1 MRRIFWRGPLGSLGF
16 PLKRLRVINAMK
28 ADTPPPH
35 KNRWSWRSQAF
46 RGIVYQ
52 VLALAAIALVVWF
65 LAHNTL
71 VNMRERGIQSGFD
84 FMLQSAGFDIGESL
98 YPFDSQESYLS
109 AFLVGVTNTLRVA
122 VVGIILSTLLGTL
135 LGIGR
140 FSRNA
145 LVRGL
150 CVAYV
155 EAFRNIPVLL
165 QLLLWYVVLTEV
177 LPSSDAA
184 WKLGDFFLSKGG
196 LNYPIPVWAAGQL
209 WAAIG
214 LGLGVVGVL
223 LYRRWAKRQFE
234 ATGQLRSAFWVP
246 LVILIASSLA
256 GWALGGAPTE
266 LNRPMQGDFSIEH
279 GGALTPEFLA
289 VLIGLTLYTASFIAE
304 VVRGGIA
311 SVPRGQ
317 GEAASAL
324 ALSHQQEMRL
334 VMLPQALR
342 VIIPPLTNQYLNL
355 TKNSSLA
362 VAIGY
367 PDVVSI
373 ANTALNQT
381 GRAVECISIVML
393 VYLTTSLGTSL
404 LMGWYNS
411 RSAIKER

>member
-1 MRRIFWRGPLGSLGF
+1 MNSSS
-16 PLKRLRVINAMK
+16 
-28 ADTPPPH
+28 PPK
-35 KNRWSWRSQAF
+35 KNSWSWRSQAF
-46 RGIVYQ
+46 RGLTYQ
-52 VLALAAIALVVWF
+52 FIAIIIIAAVGWF

-71 VNMRERGIQSGFD
+71 VNMRVRGIQSGFD
-84 FMLQSAGFDIGESL
+84 FLTQAAGFDIGESL
-98 YPFDSQESYLS
+98 YPFDSGKPYWQ

-122 VVGIILSTLLGTL
+122 ILGIILATILGTL
-135 LGIGR
+135 LGVGR

-150 CVAYV
+150 CLSYV
-155 EAFRNIPVLL
+155 ELFRNIPVLL
-165 QLLLWYVVLTEV
+165 QLLMWYVVLTQV
-177 LPSSDAA
+177 LPVSAEA
-184 WKLGDFFLSKGG
+184 WKFGPFFLSKGG
-196 LNYPIPVWAAGQL
+196 LNYPIPVWAAGQF

-214 LGLGVVGVL
+214 LLIGVIAGW
-223 LYRRWAKRQFE
+223 LYRRWAMRQFE
-234 ATGQLRSAFWVP
+234 ATGQVRSLILVP
-246 LVILIASSLA
+246 SGILVACGVL

-266 LNRPMQGDFSIEH
+266 LNYPVKGDFSIEN

-289 VLIGLTLYTASFIAE
+289 VLLGLTLYTASFIAE
-304 VVRGGIA
+304 VVRGGVQ
-311 SVPRGQ
+311 SVPIGQ

-324 ALSHQQEMRL
+324 GLNRNQEMRL

-381 GRAVECISIVML
+381 GRAVECISLVML
-393 VYLTTSLGTSL
+393 VYLTTSLGTSI
-404 LMGWYNS
+404 LMGWYN
-411 RSAIKER
+411 RRAAIKER

>member
-1 MRRIFWRGPLGSLGF
+1 MNPDI
-16 PLKRLRVINAMK
+16 
-28 ADTPPPH
+28 PPPH
-35 KNRWSWRSQAF
+35 KNNWSWRSQAF

-52 VLALAAIALVVWF
+52 ILAMAAIVGVVWF

-71 VNMRERGIQSGFD
+71 VNMRVRGIQSGFD

-98 YPFDSQESYLS
+98 YPFDSEESYLR

-122 VVGIILSTLLGTL
+122 IVGIILSTLLGTL

-150 CVAYV
+150 CLAYV

-165 QLLLWYVVLTEV
+165 QLLLWYVILTEV
-177 LPSSDAA
+177 LPSSDEA
-184 WKLGDFFLSKGG
+184 WQLGDFFLSKGG
-196 LNYPIPVWAAGQL
+196 LNFPIPIWATGQL

-214 LGLGVVGVL
+214 LGLGVVGVV

-246 LVILIASSLA
+246 VVILVVSSLA

-266 LNRPMQGDFSIEH
+266 LNRPVKGDFSIEN

-324 ALSHQQEMRL
+324 GLSHQQEMRL

-393 VYLTTSLGTSL
+393 VYLTTSLGTSV

-411 RSAIKER
+411 RAAIKER

>member
-1 MRRIFWRGPLGSLGF
+1 MTPS
-16 PLKRLRVINAMK
+16 
-28 ADTPPPH
+28 TPPK
-35 KNRWSWRSQAF
+35 KNNWSWRSQAF
-46 RGIVYQ
+46 RGLLYQ
-52 VLALAAIALVVWF
+52 VLAIIAIAGMVWF

-71 VNMRERGIQSGFD
+71 ANMRVRGIQSGFE
-84 FMLQSAGFDIGESL
+84 FLTQSAGFDIGESL
-98 YPFDSQESYLS
+98 YPFDSEQPYWQ

-122 VVGIILSTLLGTL
+122 VLGIVLATVLGTV
-135 LGIGR
+135 LGVGR

-150 CVAYV
+150 CLSYV
-155 EAFRNIPVLL
+155 ELFRNIPVLL
-165 QLLLWYVVLTEV
+165 QLLLWYVVMTEV
-177 LPSSDAA
+177 FPPAEHA
-184 WKLGDFFLSKGG
+184 WQVGAFFLSKGG
-196 LNYPIPVWAAGQL
+196 LNYPIPVWATGQL
-209 WAAIG
+209 WAAFG
-214 LGLGVVGVL
+214 LVGGMVL
-223 LYRRWAKRQFE
+223 IWLYRGWAKRQFE
-234 ATGQLRSAFWVP
+234 ATGKRRSVWGVSA
-246 LVILIASSLA
+246 LILLASSLA
-256 GWALGGAPTE
+256 GWALGGAPTA
-266 LNRPMQGDFSIEH
+266 LNLPIKGEFSIEN

-289 VLIGLTLYTASFIAE
+289 VLLGLTLYTAAFIAE

-324 ALSHQQEMRL
+324 GLNRSQEMSL

-381 GRAVECISIVML
+381 GRAVECISLVML
-393 VYLTTSLGTSL
+393 VYLTTSLGTSI
-404 LMGWYNS
+404 LMNWYNS
-411 RSAIKER
+411 RAAIKER

>member
-1 MRRIFWRGPLGSLGF
+1 MAQ
-16 PLKRLRVINAMK
+16 NAMTS
-28 ADTPPPH
+28 DTPPK
-35 KNRWSWRSQAF
+35 KNNWSWRSQAF
-46 RGIVYQ
+46 RGLIYQ
-52 VLALAAIALVVWF
+52 VMAIVAIVGVTWF

-71 VNMRERGIQSGFD
+71 VNMRIRGIQSGFD
-84 FMLQSAGFDIGESL
+84 FLTQAAGFDIGESL
-98 YPFDSQESYLS
+98 YPFDSEQPYWQ

-122 VVGIILSTLLGTL
+122 VLGILLATILGTA
-135 LGIGR
+135 LGVGR

-150 CVAYV
+150 CLSYV
-155 EAFRNIPVLL
+155 ELFRNIPVLL
-165 QLLLWYVVLTEV
+165 QLLMWYVVMTEV
-177 LPSSDAA
+177 FPPAA
-184 WKLGDFFLSKGG
+184 QAWNIGPFFLSKGG
-196 LNYPIPVWAAGQL
+196 LNYPIPVWAIGQL

-214 LGLGVVGVL
+214 LVVGLVFAWM
-223 LYRRWAKRQFE
+223 YRGWTQRQFE
-234 ATGQLRSAFWVP
+234 ATGQRKSVIGVALLIV
-246 LVILIASSLA
+246 LVCSLG
-256 GWALGGAPTE
+256 GWALGGAPTA
-266 LNRPMQGDFSIEH
+266 LNLPMKGEFAIEN

-289 VLIGLTLYTASFIAE
+289 VLLGLTLYTASFIAE

-311 SVPRGQ
+311 SVARGQ

-324 ALSHQQEMRL
+324 GLNRSQEMRL

-381 GRAVECISIVML
+381 GRAVECISLVML
-393 VYLTTSLGTSL
+393 VYLSTSLGTSL
-404 LMGWYNS
+404 LMNWYNS
-411 RSAIKER
+411 RAAIKER

>member
-1 MRRIFWRGPLGSLGF
+1 MSTD
-16 PLKRLRVINAMK
+16 K
-28 ADTPPPH
+28 PPQK
-35 KNRWSWRSQAF
+35 KNYWSWRSQAF
-46 RGIVYQ
+46 RGLLYQ
-52 VLALAAIALVVWF
+52 VLAISAICFVVWF

-71 VNMRERGIQSGFD
+71 VNMRNRGIQSGFD
-84 FMLQSAGFDIGESL
+84 FLTQPSGFAIGESL
-98 YPFDSQESYLS
+98 YPFDSEEPYWH
-109 AFLVGVTNTLRVA
+109 AFLIGISNTLRVA
-122 VVGIILSTLLGTL
+122 IVGIILSTMLGTL

-150 CVAYV
+150 CLTYV
-155 EAFRNIPVLL
+155 ETFRNIPVLL

-177 LPSSDAA
+177 LPDSADA
-184 WKLGDFFLSKGG
+184 WQVGSFYLSKGG
-196 LNYPIPVWAAGQL
+196 LNFPIPVWAAGQF

-214 LGLGVVGVL
+214 VLVGVIGFWF
-223 LYRRWAKRQFE
+223 YRRWAIRQFE
-234 ATGQLRSAFWVP
+234 ATGKPRSMFWVP
-246 LVILIASSLA
+246 VAIVVVSSLL
-256 GWALGGAPTE
+256 GWALGGAPLD
-266 LNRPMQGDFSIEH
+266 LNRPIKGDFSIEN

-324 ALSHQQEMRL
+324 GLNRQQEMSL

-373 ANTALNQT
+373 ANTTLNQT
-381 GRAVECISIVML
+381 GRAVECISLVML
-393 VYLTTSLGTSL
+393 VYLATSLGTSV
-404 LMGWYNS
+404 LMGWYNK
-411 RSAIKER
+411 RAAIKER